1 MRSVLFRG
9 LLAMAFWPSAAWAQ
23 VALQG
28 RVLTEAGAPI
38 PGVRVEVSGVGF
50 SVRSDSTGRFALSG
64 QPGATLL
71 LFFSAEGF
79 RRDSGRVVLG
89 RRAIAQDFTLIDENS
104 ADPEPNPSESM
115 LLGRVVDE
123 SGTPLSYANVQIN
136 FGRRYLSDDSGRFQM
151 PLQPGSMTL
160 FVRRIGFEPTEV
172 RLLER
177 PDTAVRIS
185 MKAIPV
191 QLKEVE
197 VTGASSFRSL
207 DTYGFYRRM
216 KEVERGAAR
225 GWFITPEDLERRK
238 PNWITQMAEGLPGI
252 RVCGRASVTCPSGP
266 PRNEM
271 ILGRNAC
278 KMTVFVDNVRIT
290 GRLNGRDDP
299 VNEFVLPTHVA
310 AMEVYPTALNAPPQ
324 FQPLNG
330 TCGVV
335 LIWTK

>member
-1 MRSVLFRG
+1 
-9 LLAMAFWPSAAWAQ
+9 
-23 VALQG
+23 
-28 RVLTEAGAPI
+28 
-38 PGVRVEVSGVGF
+38 
-50 SVRSDSTGRFALSG
+50 
-64 QPGATLL
+64 
-71 LFFSAEGF
+71 
-79 RRDSGRVVLG
+79 
-89 RRAIAQDFTLIDENS
+89 
-104 ADPEPNPSESM
+104 
-115 LLGRVVDE
+115 
-123 SGTPLSYANVQIN
+123 
-136 FGRRYLSDDSGRFQM
+136 
-151 PLQPGSMTL
+151 
-160 FVRRIGFEPTEV
+160 
-172 RLLER
+172 
-177 PDTAVRIS
+177 
-185 MKAIPV
+185 V

-197 VTGASSFRSL
+197 VTGASSFGSL